1 MKNRGCSI
9 YLMQDIN
16 IDINEKKKEE
26 KFNLNEDIKVKKG
39 FILVMNMIIQLFLL
53 LSVIFNS

>member
-1 MKNRGCSI
+1 
-9 YLMQDIN
+9 MQDIN

-39 FILVMNMIIQLFLL
+39 FILVINMIIQLFLL